1 MTLKASTL
9 YSKIRNCSMV
19 LLLGCCVPAAAA
31 SAQDSDD
38 AKAFE
43 EHLEELGYRK
53 PDTSRD
59 PSTVVCKRQRK
70 PGSAMTRKV
79 CRTREQW
86 EYITRRSQDSASQN

>member
-1 MTLKASTL
+1 
-9 YSKIRNCSMV
+9 MV

-31 SAQDSDD
+31 SAQDGDD

-59 PSTVVCKRQRK
+59 PSVQSPEKL
-70 PGSAMTRKV
+70 MF
-79 CRTREQW
+79 
-86 EYITRRSQDSASQN
+86 